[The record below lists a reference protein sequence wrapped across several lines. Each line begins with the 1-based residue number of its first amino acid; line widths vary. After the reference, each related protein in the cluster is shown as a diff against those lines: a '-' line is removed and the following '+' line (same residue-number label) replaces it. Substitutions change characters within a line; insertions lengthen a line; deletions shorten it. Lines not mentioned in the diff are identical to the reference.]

1 MLTLEQLRI
10 VQDDF
15 SLKADF
21 TLEQGRILALI
32 GPSGAG
38 KSTLLNVIAGFFPP
52 QSGRVTWQGR
62 DLTGLAPG
70 KRPMAMLFQDNNLFP
85 HLSVALNVGL
95 GLRPDLKLDQA
106 ERVQVEDALNRVGL
120 SGLGGRKPGSLS
132 GGQQSR
138 VALARILVQRRP
150 LVLLDEPFAALGPAL
165 KRDMLR
171 LVRDLMSDIG
181 GTLIMVSHD
190 PEDARMIADLTS
202 VVADGTV
209 SPPQSTAELF
219 KNPSAALRA
228 YLGD

>member
-1 MLTLEQLRI
+1 MLTLELVRI

-15 SLKADF
+15 SLAVDF

-52 QSGRVTWQGR
+52 QSGRVMWQGR
-62 DLTGLAPG
+62 DITGQVPG
-70 KRPMAMLFQDNNLFP
+70 QRPIAMLFQDNNLFP
-85 HLSVALNVGL
+85 HLSALQNVSL

-106 ERVQVEDALNRVGL
+106 ERDQVQDALRRVGL
-120 SGLGGRKPGSLS
+120 AGLGDRKPGNLS

-171 LVRDLMSDIG
+171 LVRDVMADIG

-190 PEDARMIADLTS
+190 PDDARMIADLTA

-209 SPPQSTAELF
+209 STPQPTKDLF
-219 KNPSAALRA
+219 ETPSAALRA